1 MIASHLENQ
10 SLVIATHV
18 CHLWRSTFLSSPCLW
33 SHLVFGNE
41 RRALAF
47 LERSKS
53 VTVSVEFIE
62 GCVPSGVAIESLKG
76 ITNRFTALRGAHTPF
91 LGTLLA
97 QPLPILS
104 HLDVFSSGRL
114 LLWQSTRSLPSIKTL
129 ITTNLGCPP
138 FHAPHLTDFHFE
150 IPWHSHVSARLG
162 SKLLDFFR
170 SCPMLEVIFLSYGNP
185 SSNSELTTEAVPLP
199 SLRSF
204 TQKFL
209 DTTQMGLFSRLSL
222 PSTCDV
228 AFIITIVEATLVL
241 SPWTRGFPTPSDSS
255 RLLDIKAVR
264 TTIDSQSSDSSPVM
278 FRTEFSNSNNMKISF
293 NMILRPS
300 CSHSSLMAEHLLEFL
315 ESSGMINSVETLRFE
330 HHPVSPPR
338 GTGSLNRA
346 LQKFGNLKT
355 LVLWQCNS
363 ILFLENPLPP
373 GVWCPSVETLVICLL
388 PKHPW
393 GPAGSDVLKRVRN
406 IAMSRQEYGVPLQT
420 VSLFFQDAERL
431 PPACRGLIE
440 ELRSC
445 VGSVGVD
452 GPQD

>member
-1 MIASHLENQ
+1 
-10 SLVIATHV
+10 
-18 CHLWRSTFLSSPCLW
+18 
-33 SHLVFGNE
+33 
-41 RRALAF
+41 
-47 LERSKS
+47 
-53 VTVSVEFIE
+53 
-62 GCVPSGVAIESLKG
+62 
-76 ITNRFTALRGAHTPF
+76 
-91 LGTLLA
+91 
-97 QPLPILS
+97 
-104 HLDVFSSGRL
+104 
-114 LLWQSTRSLPSIKTL
+114 
-129 ITTNLGCPP
+129 
-138 FHAPHLTDFHFE
+138 
-150 IPWHSHVSARLG
+150 
-162 SKLLDFFR
+162 
-170 SCPMLEVIFLSYGNP
+170 MLEVIFLSYGNP

-209 DTTQMGLFSRLSL
+209 DTIQMGLFSRLSL

-315 ESSGMINSVETLRFE
+315 ESSGMINSVETLRFD

-440 ELRSC
+440 ELRGC
-445 VGSVGVD
+445 VGTVGVD
-452 GPQD
+452 GSQD